1 MLKNFLQ
8 RRAQDLT
15 LSLITK
21 PSKADIIFSVII
33 TLIYAAIALPVG
45 LLTGFLKIQILQ
57 VSIQTMV
64 TLPLSLL
71 IMPSFL
77 EELFFRALL
86 LSHKTRNNTVQKQV
100 FLSLFSIFAFIAW
113 HPLNAMTI
121 NTAAYPIFTDPVFLL
136 LAALMAFV
144 CTITYLKSGSVW
156 IPVSI
161 HWITVLLWVFFLGGR
176 NVVLD

>member
-8 RRAQDLT
+8 RRGQELT

-21 PSKADIIFSVII
+21 PSKADIIFSV
-33 TLIYAAIALPVG
+33 TVALIYAAIALPVG
-45 LLTGFLKIQILQ
+45 LLTGFLKIHVLQ
-57 VSIQTMV
+57 MSTLTMV
-64 TLPLSLL
+64 TLPVSLL
-71 IMPSFL
+71 VMPSFL
-77 EELFFRALL
+77 EELLFRALML
-86 LSHKTRNNTVQKQV
+86 PHKTRKNTAKKQV

-121 NTAAYPIFTDPVFLL
+121 NAAAYPIFTDPVFLL
-136 LAALMAFV
+136 LAALMASA

-156 IPVSI
+156 IPISI
-161 HWITVLLWVFFLGGR
+161 HWITVLIWVFFLGGR